1 MRFLQTQKR
10 QIFQPIGR
18 FETFYYRHRKY
29 LAGFIQKPGGS
40 KQLPALQRKCFI
52 H

>member
-18 FETFYYRHRKY
+18 FETFYCRHRKY